1 MIEKGRNKSSLKH
14 FSGLKIR
21 VNHYKKRIKGL
32 RYTFFKSLLSCRI
45 LCATYDIYLQT
56 RPKSVFL
63 LFWVQKMYF
72 LKSTILETKLK
83 NTFIEKPVQVH
94 STFSSEQ
101 SITSKKFF
109 HFDYIFLVGKH
120 YLKKEFHDINVRA
133 KRR

>member
-1 MIEKGRNKSSLKH
+1 MIY
-14 FSGLKIR
+14 I
-21 VNHYKKRIKGL
+21 YKP
-32 RYTFFKSLLSCRI
+32 
-45 LCATYDIYLQT
+45 D
-56 RPKSVFL
+56 PKVFFL
-63 LFWVQKMYF
+63 LFWVQKMY
-72 LKSTILETKLK
+72 LETKLK

-109 HFDYIFLVGKH
+109 HFDYIFLDGKH